1 MKYLASLPS
10 SEKKEKIVDLG
21 FRMPTAG
28 FKKIVNK
35 GADPKSMV
43 VIFFNGETQYSE
55 KEALEMK
62 ALGDILKIK
71 LTETLREKES
81 GVYGIKTGGGV
92 KKLPYGSFNFVI
104 TFPCGPENA
113 EKLTDLAV
121 GELQKIIEKGP
132 EEKDLQKFKE
142 AELLDYKK
150 KIKENSFWL
159 NNFVN
164 SYFNSKNPE
173 EIFQFEEKIKAITAK
188 EVQNLAV
195 KYLSKNK
202 QIGILMP
209 EKQ

>member
-1 MKYLASLPS
+1 
-10 SEKKEKIVDLG
+10 
-21 FRMPTAG
+21 
-28 FKKIVNK
+28 
-35 GADPKSMV
+35 MV
-43 VIFFNGETQYSE
+43 FISYIGETTYSE
-55 KEALEMK
+55 KEALEMR

-81 GVYGIKTGGGV
+81 GVYGISGREGID
-92 KKLPYGSFNFVI
+92 KLPYGNFGFFFY
-104 TFPCGPENA
+104 FPCGPENA
-113 EKLTDLAV
+113 EKLTDLALA
-121 GELQKIIEKGP
+121 ELQKIIDNGP

-150 KIKENSFWL
+150 KINENSFWL
-159 NNFVN
+159 NNFVS
-164 SYFNSKNPE
+164 SYINTKTPE
-173 EIFQFEEKIKAITAK
+173 EIFQFEQKITAISTK